1 MKFIPYHRIIDPN
14 ENSFDLLSVNKL
26 DKEKNSNLFLRKKK
40 INFLPEEDK
49 SISSEE
55 KKTSLIIFGAH
66 PDFLQVIVII

>member
-14 ENSFDLLSVNKL
+14 ENSFDLLSVNEL

-40 INFLPEEDK
+40 LIFYLKKTNQYHLK
-49 SISSEE
+49 K

>member
-26 DKEKNSNLFLRKKK
+26 DKEKNSNLFLRKK

-55 KKTSLIIFGAH
+55 KKLH
-66 PDFLQVIVII
+66 